1 MTEPETRTGTDNFSA
16 CDQIVRVKRKGFS
29 FNSGGEL
36 MGRVSINNPDEV
48 IEIEMKEGVRLSD
61 ALPQYGNGISIL
73 TKDIELVERP
83 VVLSRNLFACG
94 GYSYDR
100 KLTEAMWG

>member
-1 MTEPETRTGTDNFSA
+1 
-16 CDQIVRVKRKGFS
+16 
-29 FNSGGEL
+29 

-73 TKDIELVERP
+73 TKDIKLVERP
-83 VVLSRNLFACG
+83 VVLSRNLFVCG